1 MILSV
6 FALVLL
12 LTGSVVVD
20 MYNKTDAR
28 ADWQFHYFTG
38 ITSIITGVAC
48 IAYAMYTGLQTKTG
62 KQIRA
67 VLVKGNQTSLPPDL
81 PNSTKETVLSLT

>member
-1 MILSV
+1 MSKISKTRRIMILSV
-6 FALVLL
+6 FALILL

-48 IAYAMYTGLQTKTG
+48 IAYAMYTGLQTNTG

-67 VLVKGNQTSLPPDL
+67 VQSDIIAPGPP
-81 PNSTKETVLSLT
+81 E